1 MHHMNKMLGKTLDKR
16 YRIIRLLGKGGFGET
31 YLTEDIRR
39 IGRHCVVKRLQP
51 VSRDPHTLEEA
62 KRLFDSEA
70 ITLDKLGKEHD
81 QIPDLLDYF
90 EENQEYYLVQE
101 LVEGRPLNAVISA
114 GVTEAQVISILQD
127 VLGVLRFV
135 HQSQV
140 IHRDIKPS
148 NLMQRHKDD
157 RMVLIDFGAVKQVHT
172 QYVNAEGQTTFSRVI
187 GTQGYMPNEQGTGKP
202 RFCSDIY
209 ALGMVAIEAFTRIPP
224 NQLQED
230 PTTGEV
236 IWREQAHVSPQLAA
250 VLEKMVRSHFR
261 DRYQSVDEVLD
272 DLKNLPSSGDVNQT
286 YEFPAEKQPSTV
298 VPTVSLTTP
307 KKSRLL
313 IGVGTVAVLVMI
325 TGYAYL
331 QKWQAYQEAR
341 TALEKVSTLKTQGKY
356 SECIALAKVFPQKYL
371 DMYSADQTLLDS
383 CQFSRD
389 HAILEQAKSRAK
401 TNNLEAAIQQSENI
415 APDSPVYSA
424 AQNQALIW
432 RKTLLQTLLQSDIS
446 KQNRRLAPI
455 MAQIKPKVQVDAEQ
469 VIVSY
474 DNSSYAVASSKDKE
488 NFLRI
493 LTVVF
498 MEFFRGNKKENI
510 SPTYTDFKQLIVYPQ
525 QGKQKAII
533 TTDQWNSHVK
543 NRESAKQLYPSIQVI
558 NRL

>member
-1 MHHMNKMLGKTLDKR
+1 MNKMLGKTLDKR

-114 GVTEAQVISILQD
+114 GVTEAQVVSILQD

-157 RMVLIDFGAVKQVHT
+157 RMMLIDFGAVKQVHT
-172 QYVNAEGQTTFSRVI
+172 QFVNAEGQTTFSRVI
-187 GTQGYMPNEQGTGKP
+187 GTPGYMPNEQGTGKP

-209 ALGMVAIEAFTRIPP
+209 ALGMVAIEALTRIPP
-224 NQLQED
+224 NQLPED
-230 PTTGEV
+230 PITGEI

-261 DRYQSVDEVLD
+261 DRYQSADEVLD
-272 DLKNLPSSGDVNQT
+272 DLKNLPDSGDVNQT
-286 YEFPAEKQPSTV
+286 YEFPSEKQSLTV
-298 VPTVSLTTP
+298 VPTTFASFTSTP
-307 KKSRLL
+307 KKSLI
-313 IGVGTVAVLVMI
+313 IGVSTAAALALI

-331 QKWQAYQEAR
+331 QRWQAYQGAQK
-341 TALEKVSTLKTQGKY
+341 ALEKVRTLEAQKKY
-356 SECIALAKVFPQKYL
+356 PECITLAKVFPQKYL
-371 DMYSADQTLLDS
+371 DLYSADQTLLNS
-383 CQFSRD
+383 CQLARD
-389 HAILEQAKSRAK
+389 QAILAQAKSKAK
-401 TNNLEAAIQQSENI
+401 INDLEAAIQQSNAI
-415 APDSPVYSA
+415 SPDSLVYDA
-424 AQNQALIW
+424 AQSQALVW
-432 RKTLLQTLLQSDIS
+432 RKTLLQTFLQNDIS
-446 KQNRRLAPI
+446 QQNKGLAPI
-455 MAQIKPKVQVDAEQ
+455 MAQIKPKVQVDVKQ
-469 VIVSY
+469 VVISY
-474 DNSSYAVASSKDKE
+474 DNSSYVTASGKAKE
-488 NFLRI
+488 KFLRI

-510 SPTYTDFKQLIVYPQ
+510 PSKYTEFEQLIVYPQ
-525 QGKQKAII
+525 QGRQKAII
-533 TTDQWNSHVK
+533 TTEQWNNHVK
-543 NRESAKQLYPSIQVI
+543 SRESAKQLYPSIQVI
-558 NRL
+558 NR

>member
-1 MHHMNKMLGKTLDKR
+1 MLGKTLDKR

-31 YLTEDIRR
+31 YLTEDTRR

-101 LVEGRPLNAVISA
+101 LVEGRPLNAVISG

-157 RMVLIDFGAVKQVHT
+157 RMMLIDFGAVKQVHT
-172 QYVNAEGQTTFSRVI
+172 QFVNTEGQTTFSRVI
-187 GTQGYMPNEQGTGKP
+187 GTPGYMPNEQGTGKP

-209 ALGMVAIEAFTRIPP
+209 ALGMVAIEALTRIPP
-224 NQLQED
+224 NQLPED
-230 PTTGEV
+230 PITGEI

-261 DRYQSVDEVLD
+261 DRYQSADEVLD
-272 DLKNLPSSGDVNQT
+272 DLKNLPDSGDVNQT
-286 YEFPAEKQPSTV
+286 YEFPSEKQSLTV
-298 VPTVSLTTP
+298 VPTTFASFTSTP
-307 KKSRLL
+307 KKSLI
-313 IGVGTVAVLVMI
+313 IGVSTAAALALI

-331 QKWQAYQEAR
+331 QRWQAYQEAQI
-341 TALEKVSTLKTQGKY
+341 ALEKVRTLEAQRKY
-356 SECIALAKVFPQKYL
+356 PECITLAKVFSQKYL
-371 DMYSADQTLLDS
+371 DLYSADQTLLNS
-383 CQFSRD
+383 CQLARD
-389 HAILEQAKSRAK
+389 QAILAQAKSKAK
-401 TNNLEAAIQQSENI
+401 SNDLEAAIQQSSAI
-415 APDSPVYSA
+415 SPDSLVYDA
-424 AQNQALIW
+424 AQSQALVW
-432 RKTLLQTLLQSDIS
+432 RKTLLQTLLQNDIS
-446 KQNRRLAPI
+446 QQNKGLAPI

-469 VIVSY
+469 VIISY
-474 DNSSYAVASSKDKE
+474 DNSSYATASVKNKE
-488 NFLRI
+488 KFLRI

-498 MEFFRGNKKENI
+498 MEFFRGNKKENVP
-510 SPTYTDFKQLIVYPQ
+510 SKYTEFEQMIVYPQ
-525 QGKQKAII
+525 QGRQEAII
-533 TTDQWNSHVK
+533 TTEQWNNHVK
-543 NRESAKQLYPSIQVI
+543 SRESAKQLYPSIKVI
-558 NRL
+558 NR